1 MNVNS
6 DTTKTYRDQIL
17 DFRKLSLECIPV
29 LTETGKLIQSTFSG
43 KSSPPRWA
51 IFCHDMVKR
60 IRENIQF
67 LTDSKPPQNGN
78 SNPLQLIIRS
88 IFSDL
93 LSLSYVVVNLNNL
106 SEVNS
111 FLNHNDMEAYK
122 GLHNYIV
129 CESEFISKFDDDNL
143 KTLFKKK
150 IQQLEQSRADISHT
164 LGSKKDKKDKINTV
178 SEIADFFKRNNDLR
192 DLYILLFGPFKLLSQ
207 VEHYA
212 IVNRHFSYYEDNL
225 SLFFKIYA
233 ISYKSV
239 IDEICA
245 KIKSQLR

>member
-1 MNVNS
+1 
-6 DTTKTYRDQIL
+6 
-17 DFRKLSLECIPV
+17 
-29 LTETGKLIQSTFSG
+29 
-43 KSSPPRWA
+43 
-51 IFCHDMVKR
+51 
-60 IRENIQF
+60 
-67 LTDSKPPQNGN
+67 
-78 SNPLQLIIRS
+78 
-88 IFSDL
+88 
-93 LSLSYVVVNLNNL
+93 
-106 SEVNS
+106 
-111 FLNHNDMEAYK
+111 MEAYK
-122 GLHNYIV
+122 GLHNYIE

-150 IQQLEQSRADISHT
+150 IQQLEQSRANISDT

-212 IVNRHFSYYEDNL
+212 IVNRHLSYYEDNL

-239 IDEICA
+239 IDEIFA
-245 KIKSQLR
+245 EIKSQLR